1 MRSTT
6 STDIVCLDG
15 YDTNGAGEFL
25 FAAIG
30 HTGEFS
36 SIGVGDSDR
45 DILNDSLIGQTLDLL
60 QLRISQDSIEV
71 DGHRVGSHVKANIVQ
86 TVKTVNQ
93 PRHNMFTRVLL
104 HIGEANIPVQLAMDS
119 LPRGEWLA
127 NHVQDFSVKLLDIED
142 RDVIQGASVRRL
154 SAPLREERCLIQNN
168 PIALCC
174 FLAADDGCGERLQMT
189 IKIIELS
196 RVFHIQ
202 PPRNMLSSKMISNC
216 ILRCIKSQY
225 KILIIPEHG

>member
-1 MRSTT
+1 MVPSYHILAITFTNKAAKEMKERVEKLIGDPAREAWISTFH
-6 STDIVCLDG
+6 SACIRILRR
-15 YDTNGAGEFL
+15 GEFL

-60 QLRISQDSIEV
+60 QLRISQESIEV
-71 DGHRVGSHVKANIVQ
+71 DGHRVGSHVKPDIVQ

-142 RDVIQGASVRRL
+142 RGT
-154 SAPLREERCLIQNN
+154 
-168 PIALCC
+168 
-174 FLAADDGCGERLQMT
+174 CG
-189 IKIIELS
+189 S
-196 RVFHIQ
+196 Y
-202 PPRNMLSSKMISNC
+202 P
-216 ILRCIKSQY
+216 KSE
-225 KILIIPEHG
+225 IP